1 MKLPV
6 PSPWIEGRSCSWGDI
21 AQPQHLLTGLL
32 HLVVAKTWVQGC
44 EQLGQLSCVEDNPAQ
59 AMQERKQVTRL
70 LTHWAKVLVFLQVCQ
85 AGNTSH
91 YAAHVPKCWKR
102 KGWGR
107 VWVYF
112 EGKVPAPV
120 SEMEHNQ
127 RLWPS
132 VRRRKEVKTVKQD
145 RHSVPQNHLLR
156 HPHLR
161 PD

>member
-70 LTHWAKVLVFLQVCQ
+70 LTHWAKALVFLQVCQ

-91 YAAHVPKCWKR
+91 YAAHVPKC
-102 KGWGR
+102 
-107 VWVYF
+107 
-112 EGKVPAPV
+112 
-120 SEMEHNQ
+120 
-127 RLWPS
+127 
-132 VRRRKEVKTVKQD
+132 
-145 RHSVPQNHLLR
+145 
-156 HPHLR
+156 
-161 PD
+161 